1 MTTEEANEYL
11 ANLKGK
17 QSEESKEPVNQEI
30 SEEVKAAPASNSD
43 KEIGEEPK
51 TETPAE
57 TKGDD
62 KPKEEVVETKSE
74 VKDKD
79 NQRDYAF
86 IREKKKRKE
95 QKEKYEARIKE
106 LEDII
111 SKQSGLKPE
120 HFKDDQGN
128 IKTDEYVNWKFKE
141 RDMQD
146 EIKHIK
152 QMDKEEQ
159 LKYDLEEDA
168 RRVASCYPDDKERK
182 EYEDLIAKNGAAF
195 YEAVTEVDKDQVVF
209 NYLSTMPEYPIVM
222 KELMTNNAVLSR
234 LFRSTDKDS
243 LKKNIEKIAD
253 EIIEKHHAKPDKP
266 VEQKPSIPVI
276 GKQISNNT
284 SSVPAVKDSTYWNN
298 YLRQHPRG

>member
-62 KPKEEVVETKSE
+62 KP
-74 VKDKD
+74 
-79 NQRDYAF
+79 
-86 IREKKKRKE
+86 
-95 QKEKYEARIKE
+95 
-106 LEDII
+106 
-111 SKQSGLKPE
+111 
-120 HFKDDQGN
+120 
-128 IKTDEYVNWKFKE
+128 
-141 RDMQD
+141 
-146 EIKHIK
+146 
-152 QMDKEEQ
+152 KEEQ

-284 SSVPAVKDSTYWNN
+284 SSVPAVKDSSYWNN

>member
-182 EYEDLIAKNGAAF
+182 EYEDLIAKTGAAF

-209 NYLSTMPEYPIVM
+209 NYLSTMPEYPNVM

-234 LFRSTDKDS
+234 LFRSTHKDS

-284 SSVPAVKDSTYWNN
+284 SSVPAVKDSSYWNN